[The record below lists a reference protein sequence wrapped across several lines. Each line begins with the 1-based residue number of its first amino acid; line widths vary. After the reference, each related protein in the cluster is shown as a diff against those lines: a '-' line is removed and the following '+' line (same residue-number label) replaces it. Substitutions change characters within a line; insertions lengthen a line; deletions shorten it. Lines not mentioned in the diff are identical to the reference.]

1 MNDCSDTQLE
11 VELRTLMVPADLLS
25 TCIHSEGLTVSWGLV
40 TWMVMVRMCAC
51 VCVHVRSHVQI
62 PALFCSSAI
71 GRSIKFFIFC
81 LIGMRTQLGSVFLSL
96 IRIKS

>member
-51 VCVHVRSHVQI
+51 VCVCMCAPMCKSLHCFA
-62 PALFCSSAI
+62 PL
-71 GRSIKFFIFC
+71 
-81 LIGMRTQLGSVFLSL
+81 QLAEA
-96 IRIKS
+96 